1 MKKVKAVIMAGGFG
15 TRIQPLTHSIPK
27 PMLPVVNVPMMENV
41 LKQLVKVGIDE
52 VVILLYYKPEIIKNH
67 FKDGS
72 DWGVKIHYVLPDAD
86 YGTAGAVGMAREYLD
101 TTFMI
106 VSGDLVT
113 DFDFQKILHYHEKR
127 ESKLTITL
135 TSVDNPLQFGVVI
148 VNEEGKIEKFLEKP
162 SWGEVFSDTI
172 NTGIYV
178 IEPEILKYIP
188 KGEPF
193 DFAKDLFPLLMQE
206 GIDLLGYTAH
216 GYWRDVGNPES
227 YREVHRDLFLEKVH
241 FDIPGKVIEYPEG
254 TLYLQGNSEIDK
266 SVEIID
272 TVVIGDNV
280 KIGKNSRL
288 HNVTIGDN
296 VTIGEECKLRNSIL
310 WHDIT
315 IGKKCVFDNAVI
327 CNDNIIEDMVTA
339 KAGVILAEGC
349 HVGKFVTFDQD
360 VTVWPNKEIE
370 PAAIVTNNVVWGTKY
385 KNAIFQEGIIRGK
398 ANIEID
404 CEMSCKIAEAFASL
418 LPEGSTI
425 AIGRDFEDSSRML
438 KRSFDGGVLATG
450 VNIEDLQVIPA
461 SVLRHYI
468 QKNDNINA
476 GAYFRKSIQDP
487 TSVEIL
493 LYTSEGHRLN
503 TETAKKVEK
512 NYFKQDFRKVDYK
525 EMGSLNDEASL
536 HKNACGHYL
545 EKIKELIDH
554 KIIRGSNFQ
563 VVIDLMYGITKEI
576 FPRILSELQIEN
588 ILLNAYYDRLKLE
601 NITHYI
607 KESQHEVAKI
617 VTALEFQLGVLIYPH
632 GQRLTLI
639 SDDGEILD
647 RVDALIAVLRLMDID
662 AASNG
667 KKYRVFLPSWAPD
680 MMDSDFKYLEI
691 DRGKYLNFKRE
702 DFKQYD
708 LIATVDGNFAFTE
721 FAYHRDGIYATLKI
735 MELLSRHNILLS
747 QIEKEVKHF
756 FYKRCKIP
764 CPQHKK
770 GKMMRK
776 FIEYAHDKPHSTLE
790 GVKIWENDTDW
801 VLMIPDQYTE
811 DLNLFIQANNEEQGK
826 KLHDSYANLIQ
837 EWLNE

>member
-1 MKKVKAVIMAGGFG
+1 MNKVKAVIMAGGFG

-52 VVILLYYKPEIIKNH
+52 VVILLYYKPQIIKNH

-86 YGTAGAVGMAREYLD
+86 YGTAGAVGMARKFLD

-113 DFDFQKILHYHEKR
+113 DFDFQKILHYHEQKN
-127 ESKLTITL
+127 SKLTITL

-178 IEPEILKYIP
+178 IEPEILDFIP

-227 YREVHRDLFLEKVH
+227 YREVHRDVFLEKVR
-241 FDIPGKVIEYPEG
+241 FAIPGKVIEYPEG
-254 TLYLQGNSEIDK
+254 TLYLQGKSKIDK
-266 SVEIID
+266 SIEIID

-349 HVGKFVTFDQD
+349 HVGKFATFDQD

-385 KNAIFQEGIIRGK
+385 KNVIFQEGVIRGK
-398 ANIEID
+398 ANIEIG
-404 CEMSCKIAEAFASL
+404 CEMSCMIAEAFASM

-438 KRSFDGGVLATG
+438 KRAFDGGVLATG

-461 SVLRHYI
+461 SVLRYYI
-468 QKNDNINA
+468 QKNDKINA

-512 NYFKQDFRKVDYK
+512 NYFKQNFRKVDYK
-525 EMGSLNDEASL
+525 DMGSLNDEISL
-536 HKNACGHYL
+536 HKNACANYL
-545 EKIKELIDH
+545 QKIKDLIDH
-554 KIIRGSNFQ
+554 KIIRGNNFK
-563 VVIDLMYGITKEI
+563 VAIDLMYGITKEI
-576 FPRILSELQIEN
+576 FPQILSELQIEN

-647 RVDALIAVLRLMDID
+647 RVDALIAVLRLLDID
-662 AASNG
+662 AATNQ

-680 MMDSDFKYLEI
+680 MMDSDFKNLEI

-721 FAYHRDGIYATLKI
+721 FAYHRDAIYATLKI

-776 FIEYAHDKPHSTLE
+776 FIEYAQNKPHSTLD
-790 GVKIWENDTDW
+790 GIKIWENETDW
-801 VLMIPDQYTE
+801 ILMIPDQYTE
-811 DLNLFIQANNEEQGK
+811 DLNLFIQASDEEQGK
-826 KLHDSYANLIQ
+826 ILHDRYANLIQ

>member
-272 TVVIGDNV
+272 TVVIGNNV

-385 KNAIFQEGIIRGK
+385 KNAIFQEGVIRGK

-404 CEMSCKIAEAFASL
+404 CEMSCRIAEAFASL

-536 HKNACGHYL
+536 HKNACANYL

-662 AASNG
+662 AATNG

-680 MMDSDFKYLEI
+680 MMDSDFKHLEI

-776 FIEYAHDKPHSTLE
+776 FIEYAHDKPHSTLD

-801 VLMIPDQYTE
+801 ILMIPDQYTE